1 MDGMGALALAT
12 PAADAEIDL
21 DLARTLLRHMVMMRE
36 LEDRIETKLYRQGKV
51 VGGCYTGRGQEAISV
66 GSAILSQPGDWL
78 TPSHRDMGALLIRG
92 ITPKEILAQYMGRAG
107 GLTGGRD
114 GNMHMGCP
122 RRHCVPI
129 ISSIGASVP
138 VAGGLALAMKYRGE
152 PHVVFNYFGD
162 GATSRGDWHEG
173 INMATVMRLPI
184 VYLCNNNQYAYSTPL
199 DRQMNIDDVVERA
212 PGYGLPAEI
221 VPGNDALAVFRATQR
236 ALEHVRGGGGPYLIE
251 CKTFRMSGHSAHD
264 RAEYVPGALR
274 EEWSRK
280 DPILMLQKYMVDR
293 QWATEQDF
301 KQLRK
306 GVLDEI
312 DEAVAWALDQPF
324 PDPAALEDDVYET
337 SPAGARLRP
346 AR

>member
-21 DLARTLLRHMVMMRE
+21 DLARTLLRHMVMTRE

-92 ITPKEILAQYMGRAG
+92 ITPREILAQYMGRAG

-236 ALEHVRGGGGPYLIE
+236 ALEHVRGGGPYLIE

-312 DEAVAWALDQPF
+312 DEAVAWALEQPF
-324 PDPAALEDDVYET
+324 PDPASLEDDVYE
-337 SPAGARLRP
+337 SAPAGGRLRP